1 MAWEEN
7 KHPRDKSGQFTS
19 KGNEGQGGKEDKTEY
34 KGAKIEKLTKFNGEE
49 VYQFETE
56 DGDVLTFKSLDEAKE
71 YVDKNHDDFD
81 SDNDFESWEPED
93 DQSRAVFAAEDEL
106 GINALDSYENYEQ
119 VCDWLIANEY
129 AEDYNA
135 ADKMIKDSLSPEGWE
150 KLNKIREEWG
160 IEDLEDNFDIDKNRY
175 TPLEKMQKLDGSTV
189 FQTADKETG
198 DVLTFKSKEQARDYF
213 NDKEVDEEDN
223 FDLDED
229 FVENIDNIDY
239 DKADKNELINK
250 NKAKNPNRKD
260 KYGNE
265 LISDEAFK
273 IGTAGVNKYLD
284 FMKQYYDYDKLKQSN
299 IFLEG
304 LQNAASKAITENG
317 YDPNSDMTNQD
328 FNEII
333 GAALGDEIDIERNKF
348 TGKKYN
354 GYKPK
359 GL

>member
-19 KGNEGQGGKEDKTEY
+19 KGNEGRGGS
-34 KGAKIEKLTKFNGEE
+34 N
-49 VYQFETE
+49 
-56 DGDVLTFKSLDEAKE
+56 
-71 YVDKNHDDFD
+71 KNNNDDFD
-81 SDNDFESWEPED
+81 VEDDDFEKWDWDED
-93 DQSRAVFAAEDEL
+93 KS
-106 GINALDSYENYEQ
+106 
-119 VCDWLIANEY
+119 
-129 AEDYNA
+129 
-135 ADKMIKDSLSPEGWE
+135 
-150 KLNKIREEWG
+150 
-160 IEDLEDNFDIDKNRY
+160 NRY
-175 TPLEKMQKLDGSTV
+175 TPLEALKKFDGSTV
-189 FQTADKETG
+189 YQTKDMETG
-198 DVLTFKSKEQARDYF
+198 DILTFKSKEQAQNYF
-213 NDKEVDEEDN
+213 G
-223 FDLDED
+223 LGED

-239 DKADKNELINK
+239 NKVDKNESKNK

-265 LISDEAFK
+265 LISDEAFQ
-273 IGTAGVNKYLD
+273 IGVAGVNKYLD

-304 LQNAASKAITENG
+304 LQNAASKAIVENG
-317 YDPNSDMTNQD
+317 YNPNSDMTNQD

-333 GAALGDEIDIERNKF
+333 GAALGDEIDIERNRF